1 MPGQPKMLLHDP
13 RYVPTPVQQSLLGKV
28 LAEALADLHTQRTHL
43 LQDQRIV
50 AVLKGMLWH
59 IPEEGVVVVVV
70 D

>member
-50 AVLKGMLWH
+50 AVLKGTLWH
-59 IPEEGVVVVVV
+59 IPVVAEGAVV